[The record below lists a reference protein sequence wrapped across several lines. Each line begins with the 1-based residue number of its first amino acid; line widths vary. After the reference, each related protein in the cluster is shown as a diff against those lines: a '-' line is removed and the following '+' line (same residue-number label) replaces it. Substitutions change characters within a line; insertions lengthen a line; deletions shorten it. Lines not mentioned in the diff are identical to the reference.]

1 MTPNTSSD
9 PAESTDYAAARQAMI
24 DSQLRPQGVTDPS
37 VIAAMAAVPRET
49 FVPQAARAMAY
60 SDRMVPL
67 GEGRSLS
74 PPAALGML
82 LEALLPMAGERALVI
97 GAGAGYSAAVLA
109 AMGLK
114 VTALDDSEIPQ
125 AGAAFDRVKGVL
137 GVGNAAGAPYD
148 LILVDGAI
156 PAIPD
161 AIVAQ
166 LGDGGRLGAGLIDQG
181 IAKLVV
187 GRKSGTA
194 FGLRSIGDSGL
205 PHLPGFAKPRE
216 FTF

>member
-1 MTPNTSSD
+1 MTPDSTAAT
-9 PAESTDYAAARQAMI
+9 PADYAAARQAMI
-24 DSQLRPQGVTDPS
+24 DSQLRPQGVTAPA
-37 VIAAMAAVPRET
+37 VIAAMAAVPREA
-49 FVPQAARAMAY
+49 FVPAAARAMAY

-67 GEGRSLS
+67 GEGRALA

-82 LEALLPMAGERALVI
+82 LEALLPLAGERALVI
-97 GAGAGYSAAVLA
+97 GSGTGYSAAVLA

-114 VTALDDSEIPQ
+114 VTALDETEAPKAP
-125 AGAAFDRVKGVL
+125 AGTFSRVTGALDAGHAK
-137 GVGNAAGAPYD
+137 GAPFD
-148 LILVDGAI
+148 LILIDGAV

-161 AIVAQ
+161 ALMAQ

-187 GRKSGTA
+187 GAKSGTA
-194 FGLRSIGDSGL
+194 FGLRSIGDAGL
-205 PHLPGFAKPRE
+205 PPLPGFTKPRE